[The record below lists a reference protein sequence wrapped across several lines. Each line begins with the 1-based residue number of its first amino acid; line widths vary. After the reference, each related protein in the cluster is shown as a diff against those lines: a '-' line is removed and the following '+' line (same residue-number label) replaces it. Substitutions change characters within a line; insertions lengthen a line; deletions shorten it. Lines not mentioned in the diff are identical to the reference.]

1 MAPTCERGEIPVPS
15 QSRTKQER
23 RRSKAE
29 AEATARKR
37 QQRRN
42 LAYTLGGFVL
52 LAVVVTVVLTME
64 TNGDDGVGP
73 SAPGEVSVE
82 GPPRDAPL
90 GAGESVPAFTA
101 PEIGGGTLSWDEQ
114 YAGTKA
120 VLALW
125 APWCSHCQAELP
137 ILDRVMG
144 SAAGVSFVTIVTS
157 IGQQPGP
164 SPDGFMK
171 DNGLVFPVAVD
182 DENGTLA
189 SAYGLQVFPTLYF
202 VNSDG
207 TVAQVLTGEVDEATL
222 RAGID
227 SLI

>member
-1 MAPTCERGEIPVPS
+1 MANRSG
-15 QSRTKQER
+15 TKQER

-29 AEATARKR
+29 AEAETRR
-37 QQRRN
+37 VQQRRN
-42 LAYTLGGFVL
+42 LAYTLGGFAL
-52 LAVVVTVVLTME
+52 LAVVVIVVLTME
-64 TNGDDGVGP
+64 TNGGDGVGP
-73 SAPGEVSVE
+73 SAPGEVTVE
-82 GPPRDAPL
+82 GPPRDALL

-114 YAGTKA
+114 YAGSKA

-137 ILDRVMG
+137 VLDRVMD
-144 SAAGVSFVTIVTS
+144 STPGVAFVTIATS

-164 SPDGFMK
+164 SPDGFMQ
-171 DNGLVFPVAVD
+171 DNDLVFPVAVD

-207 TVAQVLTGEVDEATL
+207 TVAQVLTGEADAATL
-222 RAGID
+222 QAGID
-227 SLI
+227 SLT